1 MRFVFV
7 LLALIVLSPV
17 LIASPCTAATPGLT
31 LDAQLSS
38 YSPGATDVHYEYRY
52 DGYSAELVPDPFIIY
67 SGDTAVVTIIVSDI
81 DDPTRQGAPPTTPFC
96 TGGYVGFGVLRPG
109 TYTVSIRLL
118 FFVNS
123 SNLGYRNGPSSTFT
137 WTIPPRCT
145 ATSTFTVEPL
155 TPGIDSTITL
165 RSSRLIAAWYGVTTT
180 TISGHTITV
189 TDEINNEVPTT
200 YRLDVKLR
208 AAGRRPASSGAPLAA
223 HPIMPVQVARR
234 RANSRR
240 GSRLGRREQRGRTV
254 NFNAELGG

>member
-67 SGDTAVVTIIVSDI
+67 YGDTAVVTIIVSDI

-109 TYTVSIRLL
+109 TYIVSIRLL

-189 TDEINNEVPTT
+189 TDEINNE
-200 YRLDVKLR
+200 
-208 AAGRRPASSGAPLAA
+208 
-223 HPIMPVQVARR
+223 
-234 RANSRR
+234 
-240 GSRLGRREQRGRTV
+240 
-254 NFNAELGG
+254 